1 MERLN
6 KVRSSFWFYDIFG
19 YLIPG
24 FFFICLIIIDYDVST
39 LMRFNASHTNGL
51 QDLMNGIGK
60 ENIHFKLEYLFR
72 FLSWDQASNDFK
84 FTPFAL
90 LILFCYIIG
99 HLISA
104 ISSQVLETWMN
115 KGIFGYPSH
124 NLFGIQ
130 KSNWFVRIF
139 KNYTKPFDNEF
150 IDKFKDVYLKRF
162 RNELNANDAFWM
174 CFSDVSRNSPIG
186 FERASHFL
194 SLYGFNRN
202 IAAAFFIY
210 IALRLIVWVPFLF
223 HSSVDWYSTFILFL
237 FFCFGLM
244 MTKNYLKLFRRQ
256 CTEVYYQFFA
266 ANSEEIKKEIKSE

>member
-6 KVRSSFWFYDIFG
+6 KVRSSFWFYDVFG

-39 LMRFNASHTNGL
+39 LMRFNASHTDGL
-51 QDLMNGIGK
+51 QELLNGNCK
-60 ENIHFKLEYLFR
+60 EGIHFKLEYLFR
-72 FLSWDQASNDFK
+72 FLSWNQTGNDFK
-84 FTPFAL
+84 FTPFVL

-104 ISSQVLETWMN
+104 ISSQFIETWAN
-115 KGIFGYPSH
+115 KGVLGYPSH
-124 NLFGIQ
+124 NLFGIK
-130 KSNWFVRIF
+130 KSNWFKRKF
-139 KNYTKPFDNEF
+139 GNYTKPFDNEF
-150 IDKFKDVYLKRF
+150 IVKFKEIYLKRF
-162 RNELNANDAFWM
+162 GNELNENDAFWM

-210 IALRLIVWVPFLF
+210 IVLRLFVWILFIF
-223 HSSVDWYSTFILFL
+223 HSSVDWYTGFILVL

-244 MTKNYLKLFRRQ
+244 MIKNYLKLFRRQ
-256 CTEVYYQFFA
+256 CTEVYYQFYV
-266 ANSEEIKKEIKSE
+266 ANTEDNKR